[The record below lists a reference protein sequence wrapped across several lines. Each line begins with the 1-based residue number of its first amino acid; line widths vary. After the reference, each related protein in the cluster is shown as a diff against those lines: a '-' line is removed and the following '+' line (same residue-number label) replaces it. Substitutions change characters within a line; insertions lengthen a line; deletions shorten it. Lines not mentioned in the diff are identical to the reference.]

1 MIKNRNV
8 QTKHKEEDEA
18 EEIED
23 LDEDEIVKI
32 FKNQG
37 FMKKD
42 KIEQQKVEL
51 FIGIECQSSFYLF
64 KKESSFRIVCYKMV
78 HHKFW
83 DRWVMTLIFLSSI
96 KLALD
101 TYLPEK
107 QTSPFVVASF
117 YIDYFLNFS
126 FIIEMITK

>member
-1 MIKNRNV
+1 MCKSANWSRYQKLEKKKLRQRKIVLMIKNRNV

-42 KIEQQKVEL
+42 KIEQQKV
-51 FIGIECQSSFYLF
+51 
-64 KKESSFRIVCYKMV
+64 
-78 HHKFW
+78 
-83 DRWVMTLIFLSSI
+83 
-96 KLALD
+96 
-101 TYLPEK
+101 
-107 QTSPFVVASF
+107 
-117 YIDYFLNFS
+117 
-126 FIIEMITK
+126 